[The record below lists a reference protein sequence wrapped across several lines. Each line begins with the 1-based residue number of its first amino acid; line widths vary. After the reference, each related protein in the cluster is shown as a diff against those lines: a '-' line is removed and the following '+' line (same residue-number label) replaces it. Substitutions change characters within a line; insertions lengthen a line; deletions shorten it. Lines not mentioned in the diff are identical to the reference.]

1 MRITKNADERRN
13 EIVDVAEKL
22 FKSKGYAHTTIE
34 DIIQEI
40 GIAKGT
46 FYYHFASKAD
56 VMNAVVMRIVDR
68 MVADAMRIVKDDQLT
83 APEKLSYIIMGEI
96 SQTSDNDDMI
106 EELHQVDNAQIHQK
120 SLVESITHLTPVF
133 TQVIEQGIEEGYF
146 YTSYPKE
153 TVEFLLVSSQFL
165 FDEGIF
171 TWSKEELQQKALA
184 FTSIMENVLNAEEGS
199 FTYIL
204 NQLSG

>member
-133 TQVIEQGIEEGYF
+133 AQVIEQGIEEGYF

>member
-106 EELHQVDNAQIHQK
+106 EELHQVDNAQFHQK

-133 TQVIEQGIEEGYF
+133 AQVIEQGIEEGYF

-171 TWSKEELQQKALA
+171 DWSKEELQQKALA

>member
-34 DIIQEI
+34 AIIQEI

-146 YTSYPKE
+146 YTSYPQE